1 MKYLLFITAFYYLT
15 HLVAADSG
23 LINGSFEDDFNDKN
37 GWIIASNMP
46 PVRSDKEAHSGKYSL
61 HSKLKNEFAL
71 PNEGHLIQS
80 VNNGIIGGEK
90 YDLTFWIKEVD
101 YGVSYCLLY
110 TSPSPRDAT
119 LSRMPS
125 SA

>member
-61 HSKLKNEFAL
+61 HS
-71 PNEGHLIQS
+71 
-80 VNNGIIGGEK
+80 
-90 YDLTFWIKEVD
+90 
-101 YGVSYCLLY
+101 
-110 TSPSPRDAT
+110 
-119 LSRMPS
+119 
-125 SA
+125 